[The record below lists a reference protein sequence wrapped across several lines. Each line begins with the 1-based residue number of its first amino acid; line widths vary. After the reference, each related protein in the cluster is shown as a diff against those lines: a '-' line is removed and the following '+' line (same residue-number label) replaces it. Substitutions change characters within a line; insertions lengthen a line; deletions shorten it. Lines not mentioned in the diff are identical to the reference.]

1 MRLASELK
9 YVLISMRPPQWVK
22 NALLF
27 VGLIFSRQ
35 LFNVDLLFK
44 VVSGFAL
51 FSLGASSIY
60 LFNDIRDRE
69 EDTIHPEKRGR
80 PLPAGKLR
88 IPTAYGA
95 SVLLAGTAL
104 IGSYLLE
111 PTFALI
117 LVIYLVVNTAYT
129 IAIKHVVI
137 LDVMCIAFG
146 FVLRVLAGTTLA
158 QVRPSDWLLICA
170 ISLSLFLGFSKRR
183 HELAVIGAGAANH
196 RKVLSDYSVGFLD
209 QMIGIATAS
218 AVISYALYTVAGD
231 TVARFGT
238 RNLVFTIPFV
248 LYGIFRYL
256 YLIHHKKVGGNPTT
270 AVLSDIPL
278 LLNALLWLAA
288 VVIIIY

>member
-1 MRLASELK
+1 MRLPSELK
-9 YVLISMRPPQWVK
+9 YILIAMRPPQWVK
-22 NALLF
+22 NAFLF

-35 LFNVDLLFK
+35 LFNVDLLSK

-60 LFNDIRDRE
+60 LFNDIRDME
-69 EDTIHPEKRGR
+69 EDTRHPEKCRR

-111 PTFALI
+111 PTFSLI
-117 LVIYLVVNTAYT
+117 LVIYLVVNTAYS
-129 IAIKHVVI
+129 IAIKRVVI

-158 QVRPSDWLLICA
+158 RVRPSDWLLICT
-170 ISLSLFLGFSKRR
+170 ISLALFLGFSKRR
-183 HELAVIGAGAANH
+183 HELAVMGAGADNH
-196 RKVLSDYSVGFLD
+196 RKALSDYSVGFLD

-218 AVISYALYTVAGD
+218 AVMSYALYTVAGD

-238 RNLVFTIPFV
+238 RHLVFTIPFV
-248 LYGIFRYL
+248 LYGVFRYL
-256 YLIHHKKVGGNPTT
+256 YLIHHKQVGGDPTT

-278 LLNALLWLAA
+278 LLNALLWFAA

>member
-9 YVLISMRPPQWVK
+9 YILISMRPPQWVK

-35 LFNVDLLFK
+35 LFNVDLFFK
-44 VVSGFAL
+44 VVLGFAL

-69 EDTIHPEKRGR
+69 EDAIHPEKRGR

-88 IPTAYGA
+88 IPMAYGA
-95 SVLLAGTAL
+95 SLLLAGTAL

-256 YLIHHKKVGGNPTT
+256 YLIHHKRVGGNPTT
-270 AVLSDIPL
+270 ALLTDIPL

-288 VVIIIY
+288 VMLIIY

>member
-1 MRLASELK
+1 MRLASELE
-9 YVLISMRPPQWVK
+9 YILISMRPPQWVK

-44 VVSGFAL
+44 VVLGFAL

-60 LFNDIRDRE
+60 LFNDIRDMG
-69 EDTIHPEKRGR
+69 EDTRHPEKRGR

-111 PTFALI
+111 PTFFLI
-117 LVIYLVVNTAYT
+117 LVIYLVVNTAYSIT
-129 IAIKHVVI
+129 IKHVVI

-158 QVRPSDWLLICA
+158 QVRPSDWLLICT

-209 QMIGIATAS
+209 QMIGIAAAS

-256 YLIHHKKVGGNPTT
+256 YLIHHKRVGGNPTT
-270 AVLSDIPL
+270 AVLTDIPL
-278 LLNALLWLAA
+278 LLNALLWFAA
-288 VVIIIY
+288 VMLIIY

>member
-1 MRLASELK
+1 MRLPSELK
-9 YVLISMRPPQWVK
+9 YILISMRPPQWVK
-22 NALLF
+22 NAFLF
-27 VGLIFSRQ
+27 VGLVFSRQ

-60 LFNDIRDRE
+60 LFNDIRDVE
-69 EDTIHPEKRGR
+69 EDTRHPEKCRR

-88 IPTAYGA
+88 MPTAYGA

-111 PTFALI
+111 PTFSLI
-117 LVIYLVVNTAYT
+117 LVIYLIVNTAYT

-158 QVRPSDWLLICA
+158 QVRPSDWLLICT

-183 HELAVIGAGAANH
+183 HELAVIGASADNH
-196 RKVLSDYSVGFLD
+196 RKVLEDYSLGFLD

-218 AVISYALYTVAGD
+218 AVMSYALYTVASD

-256 YLIHHKKVGGNPTT
+256 YLIHQKRIGGNPTT
-270 AVLSDIPL
+270 AVLTDIPL
-278 LLNALLWLAA
+278 LLNALLWFAA
-288 VVIIIY
+288 VMIIIY